1 MLNLS
6 EAAKVSGQPK
16 SAIWRAVNSG
26 RLPAA
31 RTFAGD
37 YRIDP
42 AELHRVFPPGAELAT
57 DVSPIVSLTR
67 DPTELERAEAAS
79 MQEQIERLFE
89 VGRQIR
95 KELDD
100 AATPSTPPLAPATK
114 MWLPVSTTTGS
125 QDHMLRS
132 SAILWRVTSD
142 PREGHPP
149 LAVVPNV
156 HRLVGCRQLLR
167 WGPGLQ
173 GFPGCL
179 KLGLGRVEVLG

>member
-16 SAIWRAVNSG
+16 PAIWRAVHSG

-57 DVSPIVSLTR
+57 DVSPIVKR
-67 DPTELERAEAAS
+67 DPTELQRAEAAS

-100 AATPSTPPLAPATK
+100 AATPSTPPLAPA
-114 MWLPVSTTTGS
+114 
-125 QDHMLRS
+125 
-132 SAILWRVTSD
+132 
-142 PREGHPP
+142 
-149 LAVVPNV
+149 
-156 HRLVGCRQLLR
+156 
-167 WGPGLQ
+167 
-173 GFPGCL
+173 
-179 KLGLGRVEVLG
+179 

>member
-31 RTFAGD
+31 RTFTGD

-57 DVSPIVSLTR
+57 DVSPIVSLKR

-79 MQEQIERLFE
+79 MQEQIDRLFE

-100 AATPSTPPLAPATK
+100 AATPNRKGLLAGT
-114 MWLPVSTTTGS
+114 
-125 QDHMLRS
+125 
-132 SAILWRVTSD
+132 
-142 PREGHPP
+142 
-149 LAVVPNV
+149 
-156 HRLVGCRQLLR
+156 GCRR
-167 WGPGLQ
+167 
-173 GFPGCL
+173 CL
-179 KLGLGRVEVLG
+179 IIS

>member
-1 MLNLS
+1 MSNLS

-42 AELHRVFPPGAELAT
+42 AELHHVFPPGAELAT
-57 DVSPIVSLTR
+57 DVSPIVSLKR

-95 KELDD
+95 KELT
-100 AATPSTPPLAPATK
+100 TPQRLVPRRSLPLNELFTA
-114 MWLPVSTTTGS
+114 SCHRRTTGS
-125 QDHMLRS
+125 QDRMILTLWRSCCVLLCCDPVIAS
-132 SAILWRVTSD
+132 SA
-142 PREGHPP
+142 PP
-149 LAVVPNV
+149 D
-156 HRLVGCRQLLR
+156 LLSGDGATR
-167 WGPGLQ
+167 HL
-173 GFPGCL
+173 
-179 KLGLGRVEVLG
+179 

>member
-6 EAAKVSGQPK
+6 EAAKVLGQPK

-31 RTFAGD
+31 RTFVGD

-42 AELHRVFPPGAELAT
+42 AELHRVFAPGAERAT
-57 DVSPIVSLTR
+57 DVSPIVSLKR

-100 AATPSTPPLAPATK
+100 AATPTTPPLAPA
-114 MWLPVSTTTGS
+114 
-125 QDHMLRS
+125 
-132 SAILWRVTSD
+132 
-142 PREGHPP
+142 
-149 LAVVPNV
+149 
-156 HRLVGCRQLLR
+156 
-167 WGPGLQ
+167 
-173 GFPGCL
+173 
-179 KLGLGRVEVLG
+179 